1 MPRKGLGRGLE
12 AILTAPNAADPRPDE
27 QVESLDV
34 AEIRFNPLQPRSH
47 IDPEALK
54 GLAQSIARQGV
65 IQPIVVR
72 PREAGGYWLVA
83 GERRL
88 RATRA
93 TGIVRISAVVRELN
107 DRQALAVALVE
118 NLQRE
123 DLNAIDEARSLVR
136 LIEEFNLTHQGVA
149 DTLGRSRAMI
159 SNTLRLLNLDS
170 SVQQLVIERRIEMGH
185 ARALLAL
192 ESAEQ
197 GRAARRIVEDNLTVR
212 EAERLVRAMTEPRP
226 APLTSPV
233 SSDPR
238 IPERWRNRMVI
249 VQTSKGAN
257 VRFTRVCEEE
267 LDALLAWLR
276 QRDTVAA
283 SGDP

>member
-12 AILTAPNAADPRPDE
+12 AILTTPNAADPRPDE
-27 QVESLDV
+27 RVESLDV
-34 AEIRFNPLQPRSH
+34 AEIRFSPLQPRSH

-93 TGIVRISAVVRELN
+93 TGIVRISAVVRELS

-123 DLNAIDEARSLVR
+123 DLNAIDEARSLER
-136 LIEEFNLTHQGVA
+136 LIEEFNLTHRDAA
-149 DTLGRSRAMI
+149 DTLGCSRAMI
-159 SNTLRLLNLDS
+159 TNTLRLLNLHS
-170 SVQQLVIERRIEMGH
+170 TVQHLVIERRIDMGH

-192 ESAEQ
+192 EPAEQ

-212 EAERLVRAMTEPRP
+212 EAERLVRTMTEPRP
-226 APLTSPV
+226 ARLSSSV

-276 QRDTVAA
+276 QRDTVAE